1 MQAPPILIV
10 QPEMLKDDSVLKDLL
25 TQHADGE
32 NSDYFE
38 MKAVEY
44 EDVNG
49 LTNLYMNMHSILGPR

>member
-1 MQAPPILIV
+1 
-10 QPEMLKDDSVLKDLL
+10 MLKDDSVLKDLL